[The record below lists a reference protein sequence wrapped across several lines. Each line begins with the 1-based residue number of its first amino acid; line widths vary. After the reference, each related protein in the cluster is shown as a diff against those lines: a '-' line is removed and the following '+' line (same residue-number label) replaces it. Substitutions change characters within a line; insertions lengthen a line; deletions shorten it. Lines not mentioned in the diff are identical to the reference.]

1 FFLVFQYIE
10 GRTLADLVDP
20 DRPPAQRWVAVKVRT
35 LALALG
41 EAHDRGVIHRDLKPR
56 NIMVD
61 GRGRLVVVDFGLA
74 RLADRDD
81 NKPLT
86 RTGEIIGTP
95 AYLAPERLQGEPDAN
110 GPGCDIF
117 SLGVI
122 MYELL
127 TGRCPFAGSV
137 EAVLGQILFSDPTP
151 PSPHRPGLDPR
162 LESICLTAMA
172 RRVGDRSPSMSFLAA
187 ALEDYLGA
195 RRRSTRLPT
204 DSVVSGLESGEGGV
218 ATGSHRESAAVKR

>member
-61 GRGRLVVVDFGLA
+61 GRGRPVVVDFGLA
-74 RLADRDD
+74 RLDDRDGSR
-81 NKPLT
+81 PLT

-95 AYLAPERLQGEPDAN
+95 AYLAPERLQGAPDAN

-127 TGRCPFAGSV
+127 TGRCPFVGSV
-137 EAVLGQILFSDPTP
+137 EAVLGPILFSDPKP
-151 PSPHRPGLDPR
+151 PSEYRPELDPR
-162 LESICLTAMA
+162 LEAICLKAMA
-172 RRVGDRSPSMSFLAA
+172 RRVGDRFPSMVALAA
-187 ALEDYLGA
+187 ALEDYLGP
-195 RRRSTRLPT
+195 RDRSSHLPT
-204 DSVVSGLESGEGGV
+204 D
-218 ATGSHRESAAVKR
+218 T